1 MSIPVAV
8 DGPFEGLHR
17 VLCLSELP
25 IGGFHLGSDPAHAGV
40 GLEGMDPPP
49 AKCVQDLK
57 ELLGNHKSLLKA
69 YVFIIDHSLELVVL
83 LKKLEKTSEP

>member
-1 MSIPVAV
+1 
-8 DGPFEGLHR
+8 
-17 VLCLSELP
+17 
-25 IGGFHLGSDPAHAGV
+25 
-40 GLEGMDPPP
+40 MDPPP

-83 LKKLEKTSEP
+83 LKKLEKTSEPFAHNIGDKLQDLLTSGRVQEKRRTMYTSSLL